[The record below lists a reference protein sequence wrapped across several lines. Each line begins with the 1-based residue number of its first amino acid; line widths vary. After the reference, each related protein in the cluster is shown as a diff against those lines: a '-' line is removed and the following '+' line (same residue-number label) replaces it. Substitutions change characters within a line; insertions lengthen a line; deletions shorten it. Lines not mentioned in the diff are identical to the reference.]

1 MNSRSFCL
9 NNDWEVNNDQ
19 AKNID
24 QGPKG
29 CWSIF
34 LDWSLLTL
42 MVIILKQNDH
52 KNSFVIGYII
62 YYLNTMKLSSYFF
75 PAFLLVL
82 TSHATGHYYLPHMW

>member
-9 NNDWEVNNDQ
+9 NNDQEGNNDQ

-24 QGPKG
+24 QSPNSH
-29 CWSIF
+29 WSIF

-52 KNSFVIGYII
+52 KNPFVIGYII
-62 YYLNTMKLSSYFF
+62 Y
-75 PAFLLVL
+75 
-82 TSHATGHYYLPHMW
+82 